1 MWAAMK
7 ASFPL
12 MSSPPTVRK
21 SRGLAQNLHLLLQT
35 FVVLVQPRQFAR
47 LGLLPLDRRGRAR
60 SLQLKPP
67 CLQLRRR
74 HPKLSRNTRLR
85 RPRRQ
90 KARNRLLLVLR
101 RKPPPRLPRHHIP
114 PDRSVFYRPVRDPG
128 ATSSIFPRS

>member
-1 MWAAMK
+1 MK
-7 ASFPL
+7 ASFAF

-21 SRGLAQNLHLLLQT
+21 K
-35 FVVLVQPRQFAR
+35 PRPCAVPPPPPSDVCCPGAAGPVR
-47 LGLLPLDRRGRAR
+47 PPRLLPLYRRGRAR
-60 SLQLKPP
+60 GLQLKPP

-114 PDRSVFYRPVRDPG
+114 PDRSVLYQPVRNSG
-128 ATSSIFPRS
+128 ATSRGAV